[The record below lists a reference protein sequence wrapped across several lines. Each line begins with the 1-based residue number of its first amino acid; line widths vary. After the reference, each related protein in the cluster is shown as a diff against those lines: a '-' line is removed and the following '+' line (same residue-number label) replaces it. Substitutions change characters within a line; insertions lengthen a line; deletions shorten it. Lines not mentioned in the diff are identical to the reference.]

1 MLKELVRKT
10 RSYRRFDA
18 SFKIEKQTLVDLVDL
33 ARLTA
38 SGANL
43 QPMKYC
49 ISYTPEKNDLI
60 FSCLRWAGYLP
71 DWPGPEEAEH
81 PTGYIILLGDTNI
94 SKNFG
99 VDPGITAQTI
109 LLGATEQGLG
119 GCLFG
124 SIDRKQLRSV
134 LNLSEEYD
142 ILNVIA
148 LGKPVETVVIDP
160 VTSNGNIRYYRDA
173 EKNHHVPKRSL
184 ADVLLGEDSLN

>member
-1 MLKELVRKT
+1 MLKELVQKT

-49 ISYTPEKNDLI
+49 ISYTKEKNDLI

-71 DWPGPEEAEH
+71 DWPGPEAAEH
-81 PTGYIILLGDTNI
+81 PTAYIILLGDTTI
-94 SKNFG
+94 SKKFG

-109 LLGATEQGLG
+109 LLGATEKGLG

-124 SIDRKQLRSV
+124 SIDRKQLRNI
-134 LNLSEEYD
+134 LDLPEEYE

-148 LGKPVETVVIDP
+148 LGKPVENVIIDP
-160 VTSNGNIRYYRDA
+160 VSPDGNIRYYRD
-173 EKNHHVPKRSL
+173 EDKNHHVPKRSL
-184 ADVLLGEDSLN
+184 ADVLIGE